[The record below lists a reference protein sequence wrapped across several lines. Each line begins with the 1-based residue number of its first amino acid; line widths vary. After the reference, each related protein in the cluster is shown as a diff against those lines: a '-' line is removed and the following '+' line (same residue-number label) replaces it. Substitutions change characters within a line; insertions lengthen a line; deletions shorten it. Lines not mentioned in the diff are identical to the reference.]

1 MAGNIQISVKDEA
14 SARAWLEKVVL
25 LNEEYHDAMKES
37 GETLEDMQNFADGT
51 MVDEF
56 VDLGSSILTAADAT
70 FDAINKIADTVN
82 TVISKTGEFVADAL
96 GVISKVRGLF
106 GV

>member
-1 MAGNIQISVKDEA
+1 MAEDVKVSVKDEA
-14 SARAWLEKVVL
+14 SARAWLGEVVL
-25 LNEEYHDAMKES
+25 LNEEYHERMKEA
-37 GETLEDMQNFADGT
+37 GATLEDMQNFADGT
-51 MVDEF
+51 MVDDF

-82 TVISKTGEFVADAL
+82 TVINKTSEFVSGAL
-96 GVISKVRGLF
+96 GVIGKVRGLF

>member
-1 MAGNIQISVKDEA
+1 MAEDVKVSVKDEA
-14 SARAWLEKVVL
+14 SARAWLGEVVL
-25 LNEEYHDAMKES
+25 LNEEYHERMKEAGS
-37 GETLEDMQNFADGT
+37 TLEDMQNFADGT
-51 MVDEF
+51 MVDDF

-82 TVISKTGEFVADAL
+82 TVINKTSEFVSGAL
-96 GVISKVRGLF
+96 GVIGKVRGLF